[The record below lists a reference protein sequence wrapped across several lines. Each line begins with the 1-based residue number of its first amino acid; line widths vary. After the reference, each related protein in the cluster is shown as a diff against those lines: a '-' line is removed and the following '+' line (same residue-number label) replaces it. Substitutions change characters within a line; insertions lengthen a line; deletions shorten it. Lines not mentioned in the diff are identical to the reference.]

1 LPSGGPERDLPSKT
15 TLTSALFDSLPA
27 AAFALSADGRVTA
40 WNRAASRTFGWSADE
55 VLGQRTPFASDAVRE
70 VLERVAA
77 GEPGADV
84 TLELAFAA
92 RDGSARRARL
102 RSAPCAAG
110 PGACGAVFVDAGG
123 VDRTELERSDP
134 FESTVLQRVL
144 DAIPTPVWFKT
155 TDGIYRGCNVAF
167 EQALG
172 KRRDQLIGRSVEAT
186 GPTRIT
192 SVYRSADEA
201 LFESGGTQTYEG
213 ELLRWDGSVRR
224 VAFHKAAFRDSAGN
238 VIGLAGAL
246 VDITDLRRTE
256 EELRSALEEQ
266 RRAQEAARRA
276 DRLASLGT
284 LAAGVAHELNN
295 PLAYVLA
302 NAEWAVGQLE
312 RWPIAREVDGLV
324 RALTDVIQGA
334 RRMKVIVSDLKSAA
348 RDETAIEAPAAI
360 DLRRV
365 VRFATQ
371 VAGAELRRRARLVI
385 ETEEVPAV
393 SGSETRLGQ
402 VLVNLLVNAAHAM
415 PDGDPRR
422 NEIHVRVR
430 RAADGRVAISVA
442 DNGSGIPDEAR
453 PHLFEPFFT
462 TKPVGEGTGL
472 GLWVC
477 RGIVTAHGGE
487 IEVESTVGVGTT
499 FHVLLP
505 AQEAGR
511 QADAPSRR
519 PETGAA
525 PA

>member
-1 LPSGGPERDLPSKT
+1 
-15 TLTSALFDSLPA
+15 
-27 AAFALSADGRVTA
+27 VTA
-40 WNRAASRTFGWSADE
+40 WNRAAARTFGWSAGE
-55 VLGQRTPFASDAVRE
+55 VLGQLTPFASEAVRE
-70 VLERVAA
+70 VLEEVAA
-77 GEPGADV
+77 GGA
-84 TLELAFAA
+84 TGAEAALELAFVAV
-92 RDGSARRARL
+92 DGTARRARL
-102 RSAPCAAG
+102 RSAPCSADTG
-110 PGACGAVFVDAGG
+110 GCGAVFVDAGG

-134 FESTVLQRVL
+134 FESTALQRLL

-155 TDGIYRGCNVAF
+155 ADGIYRGCNVAF

-172 KRRDQLIGRSVEAT
+172 KRRDQLIGLSVEAT

-192 SVYRSADEA
+192 SVYRTADKA

-213 ELLRWDGSVRR
+213 ELLRWDGAVRR
-224 VAFHKAAFRDSAGN
+224 VAFHKAAFRDPAGN

-246 VDITDLRRTE
+246 VDVTDLRRTE

-295 PLAYVLA
+295 PLAYVLS

-312 RWPIAREVDGLV
+312 RWTGVPARDLDGLV
-324 RALTDVIQGA
+324 RALSDVIQGA

-348 RDETAIEAPAAI
+348 RDETAIEAPAPV

-371 VAGAELRRRARLVI
+371 VAGAELRRRARLIV
-385 ETEEVPAV
+385 ETEEVPPV

-402 VLVNLLVNAAHAM
+402 VLVNLLVNAAHAV

-422 NEIHVRVR
+422 NEIRVRVR
-430 RAADGRVAISVA
+430 RIGDGRVSLSVG
-442 DNGSGIPDEAR
+442 DNGHGIPDEAR
-453 PHLFEPFFT
+453 PYLFEPFFT

-477 RGIVTAHGGE
+477 QGIVTAHGGE
-487 IEVESTVGVGTT
+487 IQVESTVGVGTT

-505 AQEAGR
+505 AQGPGR
-511 QADAPSRR
+511 AA
-519 PETGAA
+519 AA
-525 PA
+525 PPQLPEPAPPA